1 MKILDSFGKQLDA
14 AASPGEPMNP
24 YESPKTPPTP
34 QPRPESTG
42 PYGRAILVALGQQLP
57 LIVLAALLV
66 DGGQSLKALAGLLV
80 ISWFA
85 TLAVMVMR
93 PDRPT
98 KFHLFAVKY
107 SF

>member
-1 MKILDSFGKQLDA
+1 
-14 AASPGEPMNP
+14 MNP

-34 QPRPESTG
+34 QPTPESTG

-57 LIVLAALLV
+57 LVFLAALLL
-66 DGGQSLKALAGLLV
+66 DGGQSLKALAGLLM

-85 TLAVMVMR
+85 TLAVMLMR

-98 KFHLFAVKY
+98 KFYLFAVKHRFWFVLAAAIVLAIVGR
-107 SF
+107 SG